1 MTRLWKS
8 ELKDAINNYGPIVVL
23 DRFRIEG
30 QKCDIKG
37 QSISKKRYDVLDS
50 SKKRTKFTI
59 LSTEGTQDSEFSS
72 FYWKNE
78 GCNNLLL
85 RFTDL

>member
-8 ELKDAINNYGPIVVL
+8 ELKDAINNYGPIVAL

-50 SKKRTKFTI
+50 SKKPN
-59 LSTEGTQDSEFSS
+59 EVHYPQ
-72 FYWKNE
+72 YW
-78 GCNNLLL
+78 
-85 RFTDL
+85 RYSR

>member
-8 ELKDAINNYGPIVVL
+8 ELKDAINNNGPKVVL

-37 QSISKKRYDVLDS
+37 LSISKKRYGVLNS
-50 SKKRTKFTI
+50 SKNKTNEAHYP
-59 LSTEGTQDSEFSS
+59 EGAQDSEFRS
-72 FYWKNE
+72 FFWKNL
-78 GCNNLLL
+78 GDPKVLL
-85 RFTDL
+85 RLTDLY